1 MTNLNDT
8 DRNHIIA
15 LIQTGQKLPKEY
27 IYKLFADE
35 SDSRAED
42 VFLFWNGRKE
52 DTTNVALPFHSIEHI
67 DEPRKEQDKAQTS
80 LFETDYR
87 GRQLKGWT
95 NKLIW
100 GDNKLILSSLANGP
114 MRQEIEAQGGL
125 KLIYID
131 PPFAVGAD
139 FGFNIEIG
147 GETAE
152 KKQSVIEEIAYR
164 DTWGKGISS
173 YLSMMYERL
182 KLMHNL
188 LADDGSIYVHCDWRV
203 SSFLR
208 IALNE
213 IFGID
218 NFSVEIIWQR
228 TTSHAQ
234 KQSFGNVHDY
244 ILMYRKSKEKFR
256 WNPQYEPHSEEHI
269 KKYYNSV
276 DETGR
281 KFTLG
286 DMTAAGSGPSR
297 IFYGKEIAPPKGTHW
312 RYSQEN
318 IDKLCED
325 GLVVMTSNDRP
336 RFKRYLDTLEGRIIS
351 ALWSDIYPINS
362 QANESLSY
370 PTQKPE
376 ALLERIIKASSNEGD
391 LIADFFCGSGTTAAV
406 AEKLGRKWI
415 TTDLGRFS
423 VHTARKRLIGVQRAL
438 QAGGKNFRAF
448 ELLNLGKYERQFFM
462 DDASLTNGKRK
473 EDIYVDL
480 ILEAY
485 KAKRIDNHSTLHGHK
500 VGRFVHVGPLDV
512 PVTQSRLMAI
522 FEECCQKLY
531 TQVDVLG
538 FEFEMGL
545 TPQFI
550 QELKEKG
557 VSVTLKY
564 IPKDVF
570 DKRAVEK
577 GQVKFFDVAYL
588 NTKEKIKDKSIT
600 IELTDF
606 VTHYTQDDIEEL
618 QQSMRPGSKVVIEGG
633 QILKIEKDK
642 NEIITRTVLTQNWFD
657 WIDYWAI
664 DFNYE
669 DKKEIIKIPSV
680 LGLNG
685 LKDAKIEEKQNEA
698 ILQSSN
704 PTNLNPDN
712 EVWTGNYIFENE
724 WQSFRTKKT
733 PMLEFTSIAHQYKTA
748 GKYKVMVKVVDIL
761 GIDTSKII
769 EVNIA

>member
-1 MTNLNDT
+1 MNLNDT
-8 DRNHIIA
+8 DKNRIIE
-15 LIQTGQKLPKEY
+15 LIKAGEKLPKEF

-35 SDSRAED
+35 ED

-52 DTTNVALPFHSIEHI
+52 DTTNIALPFHSIEHI
-67 DEPRKEQDKAQTS
+67 DEPRKEKDKAQAS
-80 LFETDYR
+80 MFETDFR

-114 MRQEIEAQGGL
+114 MRDEIEKEGGL

-139 FGFNIEIG
+139 FGFDIQIG
-147 GETAE
+147 DETAE
-152 KKQSVIEEIAYR
+152 KKQSIIEEIAYR

-188 LADDGSIYVHCDWRV
+188 LATDGSIYVHCDWRMT
-203 SSFLR
+203 SYLR
-208 IALNE
+208 LILNDIFGESNFINE
-213 IFGID
+213 IVWCYSIGGKGNTRFGRKHD
-218 NFSVEIIWQR
+218 NILFYSKSDKYIFNGSDKDVITER
-228 TTSHAQ
+228 KANSHMRAKTDEDGREYQ
-234 KQSFGNVHDY
+234 EKTD
-244 ILMYRKSKEKFR
+244 RKSGKVYRYYIDEGKIPEDYWIDIEQLNR
-256 WNPQYEPHSEEHI
+256 EDSE
-269 KKYYNSV
+269 
-276 DETGR
+276 R
-281 KFTLG
+281 
-286 DMTAAGSGPSR
+286 
-297 IFYGKEIAPPKGTHW
+297 
-312 RYSQEN
+312 
-318 IDKLCED
+318 
-325 GLVVMTSNDRP
+325 
-336 RFKRYLDTLEGRIIS
+336 LD
-351 ALWSDIYPINS
+351 
-362 QANESLSY
+362 Y

-376 ALLERIIKASSNEGD
+376 KLLRRIIAASSNEGD
-391 LIADFFCGSGTTAAV
+391 LIADFFCGSGATVAA

-423 VHTARKRLIGVQRAL
+423 VHTARKRLIGVQREL
-438 QAGGKNFRAF
+438 QESGKDFRAF

-462 DDASLTNGKRK
+462 DDLTNGKRK
-473 EDIYVDL
+473 AKEDLYVDL

-485 KAKRIDNHSTLHGHK
+485 KAKRIDGHSTLHGSK
-500 VGRFVHVGPLDV
+500 AGRFVNVGPLDV
-512 PVTQSRLMAI
+512 PVTQSRLMDI
-522 FEECCQKLY
+522 FEECRQKLY

-588 NTKEKIKDKSIT
+588 NTKEKVKGKSIT

-618 QQSMRPGSKVVIEGG
+618 QQSMRAGSKVVIEDG
-633 QILKIEKDK
+633 QIFKIEKDK
-642 NEIITRTVLTQNWFD
+642 NGIITRTVLTKNWFD

-669 DKKEIIKIPSV
+669 DKKEIIKV
-680 LGLNG
+680 KNDKGET
-685 LKDAKIEEKQNEA
+685 EEKW
-698 ILQSSN
+698 S
-704 PTNLNPDN
+704 
-712 EVWTGNYIFENE
+712 GNYLFENE

-733 PMLEFTSIAHQYKTA
+733 PTLEFTSIAHEYKKT

-769 EVNIA
+769 EVNIK

>member
-1 MTNLNDT
+1 MNLNDT
-8 DRNHIIA
+8 DKNRIIE
-15 LIQTGQKLPKEY
+15 LIKAGEKLPKEY

-35 SDSRAED
+35 ED

-52 DTTNVALPFHSIEHI
+52 DVTNVVLPFHSIEHI
-67 DEPRKEQDKAQTS
+67 DEPRKETSQTLE
-80 LFETDYR
+80 LFDTR

-114 MRQEIEAQGGL
+114 IRDEIEKEGGI

-139 FGFNIEIG
+139 FGFEIEIG
-147 GETAE
+147 GEKAE
-152 KKQSVIEEIAYR
+152 KKQSIIEEIAYR

-203 SSFLR
+203 FPPLRMLMDDLFGANNFQRELIWSFDTKSGYKSAVNNWVRSHDSIMYYSKSSSYCF
-208 IALNE
+208 N
-213 IFGID
+213 
-218 NFSVEIIWQR
+218 
-228 TTSHAQ
+228 
-234 KQSFGNVHDY
+234 KQYLPYSEDY
-244 ILMYRKSKEKFR
+244 ISRFKKTDKDGRLFR
-256 WNPQYEPHSEEHI
+256 
-269 KKYYNSV
+269 
-276 DETGR
+276 DDR
-281 KFTLG
+281 
-286 DMTAAGSGPSR
+286 GSGV
-297 IFYGKEIAPPKGTHW
+297 K
-312 RYSQEN
+312 Q
-318 IDKLCED
+318 
-325 GLVVMTSNDRP
+325 
-336 RFKRYLDTLEGRIIS
+336 YLDELKGIS
-351 ALWSDIYPINS
+351 VPDVWSDIKS
-362 QANESLSY
+362 FQQDATSNEYLKY

-423 VHTARKRLIGVQRAL
+423 IHTARKRLIGVQREL
-438 QAGGKNFRAF
+438 QKNGKDFRAF
-448 ELLNLGKYERQFFM
+448 EILNLGKYERQFFM
-462 DDASLTNGKRK
+462 DDLTNGKRK
-473 EDIYVDL
+473 AKEDLYVDL

-485 KAKRIDNHSTLHGHK
+485 KAKRIDGHSTLHGQK
-500 VGRFVHVGPLDV
+500 AGRFVHVGPLDV
-512 PVTQSRLMAI
+512 PVTQSRLVDI
-522 FEECCQKLY
+522 FEECRKNLY

-557 VSVTLKY
+557 VSITLKY
-564 IPKDVF
+564 IPRDVF

-588 NTKEKIKDKSIT
+588 NTKEIINGKSIT

-618 QQSMRPGSKVVIEGG
+618 QQSMRAGSKVVIEDG
-633 QILKIEKDK
+633 QIIKVEKDK
-642 NEIITRTVLTQNWFD
+642 NGIITKTILTKDWHD

-669 DKKEIIKIPSV
+669 DKKEIIKIKNES
-680 LGLNG
+680 GE
-685 LKDAKIEEKQNEA
+685 IEEH
-698 ILQSSN
+698 
-704 PTNLNPDN
+704 
-712 EVWTGNYIFENE
+712 WTGNYLFENE
-724 WQSFRTKKT
+724 WQSFRTKKNPT
-733 PMLEFTSIAHQYKTA
+733 LEFTSIAYEYKKA

-769 EVNIA
+769 EVHIK

>member
-1 MTNLNDT
+1 MNLNDT
-8 DRNHIIA
+8 DKNRIIE
-15 LIQTGQKLPKEY
+15 LIKAGEKLPKEF

-35 SDSRAED
+35 ED

-52 DTTNVALPFHSIEHI
+52 DVTNVALPFHSIEHI
-67 DEPRKEQDKAQTS
+67 DEPRKEEKKAGDM
-80 LFETDYR
+80 FEMFDTR

-114 MRQEIEAQGGL
+114 MRDEIEKEGGI

-139 FGFNIEIG
+139 FGFEIEIG
-147 GETAE
+147 GEKAE
-152 KKQSVIEEIAYR
+152 KKQSIIEEIAYR

-182 KLMHNL
+182 KLMHSL
-188 LADDGSIYVHCDWRV
+188 LADDGSMYVHIDWRV
-203 SSFLR
+203 TSYLKLILDDVFGTSNYR
-208 IALNE
+208 NE
-213 IFGID
+213 IFWKRQPVRGAKATSKQYARNAD
-218 NFSVEIIWQR
+218 ALLFYSKSEKYIWNN
-228 TTSHAQ
+228 AY
-234 KQSFGNVHDY
+234 KAYNEDF
-244 ILMYRKSKEKFR
+244 IKSKFR
-256 WNPQYEPHSEEHI
+256 PDKN
-269 KKYYNSV
+269 
-276 DETGR
+276 GR
-281 KFTLG
+281 LFRDSDLG
-286 DMTAAGSGPSR
+286 DYSEDSIKEFER
-297 IFYGKEIAPPKGTHW
+297 QGKI
-312 RYSQEN
+312 Y
-318 IDKLCED
+318 I
-325 GLVVMTSNDRP
+325 TSNGKKRLI
-336 RFKRYLDTLEGRIIS
+336 RYLDEEKGEAVSVI
-351 ALWSDIYPINS
+351 WDDIPEVNS
-362 QANESLSY
+362 MAEERVNY
-370 PTQKPE
+370 ATQKPE

-406 AEKLGRKWI
+406 AEKLNRKWI

-423 VHTARKRLIGVQRAL
+423 IHTARKRLIGVQREL
-438 QAGGKNFRAF
+438 QASGKDFRAF
-448 ELLNLGKYERQFFM
+448 EILNLGKYERQFFM
-462 DDASLTNGKRK
+462 DDLTNGKRK
-473 EDIYVDL
+473 AKEDLYVDL

-485 KAKRIDNHSTLHGHK
+485 KAKRIDGHSALHGQK
-500 VGRFVHVGPLDV
+500 SGRFVHVGPLDV
-512 PVTQSRLMAI
+512 PVTQSRLVDI
-522 FEECCQKLY
+522 FEECRKNLY

-557 VSVTLKY
+557 VSITLKY

-588 NTKEKIKDKSIT
+588 NTKEKINGKSIT

-618 QQSMRPGSKVVIEGG
+618 QQSMRAGSKVVIEDG
-633 QILKIEKDK
+633 QIIKVQKDK
-642 NEIITRTVLTQNWFD
+642 NGIITKTILTKDWHD

-669 DKKEIIKIPSV
+669 DKKEIIKIKNDS
-680 LGLNG
+680 GE
-685 LKDAKIEEKQNEA
+685 IEEH
-698 ILQSSN
+698 
-704 PTNLNPDN
+704 
-712 EVWTGNYIFENE
+712 WTGNYLFENE
-724 WQSFRTKKT
+724 WQSFRTKKNPT
-733 PMLEFTSIAHQYKTA
+733 LEFKSIAYEYKKA

-769 EVNIA
+769 EVHIK

>member
-1 MTNLNDT
+1 MNLNDN
-8 DRNHIIA
+8 DKNRIIE
-15 LIQTGQKLPKEY
+15 LIKAGEKLPKEY

-35 SDSRAED
+35 ED

-52 DTTNVALPFHSIEHI
+52 EVTNVALPFHSIEHI
-67 DEPRKEQDKAQTS
+67 DEPRKEKDKEQTTM
-80 LFETDYR
+80 FETDFR

-114 MRQEIEAQGGL
+114 MRDEIEKEGGL

-147 GETAE
+147 GEKAE
-152 KKQSVIEEIAYR
+152 KKQSIIEEIAYR

-173 YLSMMYERL
+173 YLTMMYERL

-188 LADDGSIYVHCDWRV
+188 LADDGSMFLHCDWRV
-203 SSFLR
+203 VNHLR
-208 IALNE
+208 LLMDD
-213 IFGID
+213 IFGSD
-218 NFSVEIIWQR
+218 
-228 TTSHAQ
+228 
-234 KQSFGNVHDY
+234 
-244 ILMYRKSKEKFR
+244 KFR
-256 WNPQYEPHSEEHI
+256 NSIAWNYSGWN
-269 KKYYNSV
+269 KKLNSGFEKRY
-276 DETGR
+276 DSI
-281 KFTLG
+281 L
-286 DMTAAGSGPSR
+286 
-297 IFYGKEIAPPKGTHW
+297 FYGKGEKQLFNSYFEKWESKEEYVKRRKQKVLIEEGTK
-312 RYSQEN
+312 REYVLS
-318 IDKLCED
+318 D
-325 GLVVMTSNDRP
+325 GGNGTRI
-336 RFKRYLDTLEGRIIS
+336 KRYLDEAIAEGVVVDDVWSLDKLNNS
-351 ALWSDIYPINS
+351 AKENVD
-362 QANESLSY
+362 Y

-423 VHTARKRLIGVQRAL
+423 VHTARKRLIGVQREL
-438 QAGGKNFRAF
+438 QASGKDFRAF
-448 ELLNLGKYERQFFM
+448 EILNLGKYERQFFM
-462 DDASLTNGKRK
+462 DDLTNGKRK
-473 EDIYVDL
+473 AKEDLYVDL

-485 KAKRIDNHSTLHGHK
+485 KAKRIGGHSALHGQK
-500 VGRFVHVGPLDV
+500 SGRFVHVGPLDV
-512 PVTQSRLMAI
+512 PVTQSRLMDI
-522 FEECCQKLY
+522 FEECRKNLY

-588 NTKEKIKDKSIT
+588 NTKEKVKGKT
-600 IELTDF
+600 LAVTLTDF
-606 VTHYTQDDIEEL
+606 VTHYTQDDIEEI
-618 QQSMRPGSKVVIEGG
+618 QQSMRAGSKVVIEDG
-633 QILKIEKDK
+633 QIIKVEKDK
-642 NEIITRTVLTQNWFD
+642 NGITTKTILTKDWHD

-669 DKKEIIKIPSV
+669 DKKEIIKV
-680 LGLNG
+680 HNDKGE
-685 LKDAKIEEKQNEA
+685 IEEK
-698 ILQSSN
+698 
-704 PTNLNPDN
+704 
-712 EVWTGNYIFENE
+712 WTGNYLFENE
-724 WQSFRTKKT
+724 WQSFRTKKNPT
-733 PMLEFTSIAHQYKTA
+733 LEFTSIAYEYKKA

-769 EVNIA
+769 EVSIP

>member
-1 MTNLNDT
+1 MNMTDHDKNL
-8 DRNHIIA
+8 IIN
-15 LIQTGQKLPKEY
+15 LIKAGEKLPKEY
-27 IYKLFADE
+27 IYKLYADE
-35 SDSRAED
+35 ED

-52 DTTNVALPFHSIEHI
+52 DVTNIALPFHSIEHI
-67 DEPRKEQDKAQTS
+67 DEPRKEKDKAQAS
-80 LFETDYR
+80 MFEIDFR
-87 GRQLKGWT
+87 GRQLQGWT

-114 MRQEIEAQGGL
+114 MRDEIEKEGGL

-152 KKQSVIEEIAYR
+152 KKQSIIEEIAYR

-188 LADDGSIYVHCDWRV
+188 LAEDGSIYVHCDWRV
-203 SSFLR
+203 SSQLK
-208 IALNE
+208 ILLDD
-213 IFGID
+213 IFV
-218 NFSVEIIWQR
+218 SYKSTEIIWVCGLMGSGDYYPKAHETIYCYKGKNATFNPPQR
-228 TTSHAQ
+228 LGLSPRITKALQ
-234 KQSFGNVHDY
+234 KDEIGWFYTRGAESSGGTNFLKSY
-244 ILMYRKSKEKFR
+244 ISKEPNHTKQQAIDFANENR
-256 WNPQYEPHSEEHI
+256 NQPAW
-269 KKYYNSV
+269 SV
-276 DETGR
+276 W
-281 KFTLG
+281 
-286 DMTAAGSGPSR
+286 
-297 IFYGKEIAPPKGTHW
+297 IGKEEIATVFNDNPVGT
-312 RYSQEN
+312 YAFTQ
-318 IDKLCED
+318 
-325 GLVVMTSNDRP
+325 T
-336 RFKRYLDTLEGRIIS
+336 
-351 ALWSDIYPINS
+351 
-362 QANESLSY
+362 ESVGY

-391 LIADFFCGSGTTAAV
+391 LVADFFCGSGTTAAV

-423 VHTARKRLIGVQRAL
+423 VHTARKRLIGVQREL
-438 QAGGKNFRAF
+438 QANGKDFRAF

-462 DDASLTNGKRK
+462 DDLTNGKRK
-473 EDIYVDL
+473 AKEDLYVDL

-485 KAKRIDNHSTLHGHK
+485 KAKRIEGHNTLHGSK
-500 VGRFVHVGPLDV
+500 AGRFVNVGPLDV
-512 PVTQSRLMAI
+512 PVTQSRLMDI
-522 FEECCQKLY
+522 FEECRQKLY

-588 NTKEKIKDKSIT
+588 NTKEKVKGKSIT

-618 QQSMRPGSKVVIEGG
+618 QQSMRAGSKVVIEDG
-633 QILKIEKDK
+633 QIFKIEKDK
-642 NEIITRTVLTQNWFD
+642 NGIITRTVLTKNWFD

-669 DKKEIIKIPSV
+669 DKKEIIKV
-680 LGLNG
+680 KNDKGET
-685 LKDAKIEEKQNEA
+685 EEKW
-698 ILQSSN
+698 S
-704 PTNLNPDN
+704 
-712 EVWTGNYIFENE
+712 GNYLFENE

-733 PMLEFTSIAHQYKTA
+733 PILEFTSIAHEYKTA

-769 EVNIA
+769 EVNIK

>member
-1 MTNLNDT
+1 MSLSDT
-8 DRNHIIA
+8 DKGKIIE
-15 LIQTGQKLPKEY
+15 LIKMGEKLPKEY
-27 IYKLFADE
+27 IYKLFSDE
-35 SDSRAED
+35 ED

-52 DTTNVALPFHSIEHI
+52 DVTNVALPFHSIEHI
-67 DEPRKEQDKAQTS
+67 DEPRKEKDKPQTS
-80 LFETDYR
+80 MFETDFR

-114 MRQEIEAQGGL
+114 LRDEIEKEGGL

-139 FGFNIEIG
+139 FGFDIQIG
-147 GETAE
+147 EDIVE
-152 KKQSVIEEIAYR
+152 KKQSIIEEIAYR

-188 LADDGSIYVHCDWRV
+188 LANNGSIYVHIDGRV
-203 SSFLR
+203 NSYIRLILNDIFGNDNYF
-208 IALNE
+208 NE
-213 IFGID
+213 I
-218 NFSVEIIWQR
+218 VWQR
-228 TTSHAQ
+228 STTVGSSKAIANKYPTLCDFVLCYIKNTSDYIFN
-234 KQSFGNVHDY
+234 KQYTPPSDEYKARFKDRDKDGYYYWNTLATYSQDTYDKLEKDGKVRWTKGAKYPQYKTYLHELKGNVISNVWAD
-244 ILMYRKSKEKFR
+244 INML
-256 WNPQYEPHSEEHI
+256 NPMA
-269 KKYYNSV
+269 
-276 DETGR
+276 DER
-281 KFTLG
+281 V
-286 DMTAAGSGPSR
+286 
-297 IFYGKEIAPPKGTHW
+297 E
-312 RYSQEN
+312 
-318 IDKLCED
+318 
-325 GLVVMTSNDRP
+325 
-336 RFKRYLDTLEGRIIS
+336 
-351 ALWSDIYPINS
+351 
-362 QANESLSY
+362 Y

-376 ALLERIIKASSNEGD
+376 ALLERIIKVSSNEGD
-391 LIADFFCGSGTTAAV
+391 LIADFFCGSGTTSAA

-415 TTDLGRFS
+415 TADLGRFPI
-423 VHTARKRLIGVQRAL
+423 HTTRKRLIGVQREL
-438 QAGGKNFRAF
+438 QNTGKDFRAF

-462 DDASLTNGKRK
+462 DDLTNGKRK
-473 EDIYVDL
+473 AKEDLYVDL

-485 KAKRIDNHSTLHGHK
+485 KAKRIDGNSTLHGNK
-500 VGRFVHVGPLDV
+500 AGRFVNVGPLDV
-512 PVTQSRLMAI
+512 PVTQSRLMDI
-522 FEECCQKLY
+522 FEECREKLY

-557 VSVTLKY
+557 VSITLKY

-588 NTKEKIKDKSIT
+588 DAKVHQKAKKIQ

-606 VTHYTQDDIEEL
+606 VTHYSQDDIEDV
-618 QQSMRPGSKVVIEGG
+618 QQSMRAGSKVQIDDG
-633 QILKIEKDK
+633 QIWKIEKDA
-642 NEIITRTVLTQNWFD
+642 NGIITKTLLTENWYD

-664 DFNYE
+664 DFDYLS
-669 DKKEIIKIPSV
+669 KPEIIKIKNEDGEV
-680 LGLNG
+680 
-685 LKDAKIEEKQNEA
+685 EEK
-698 ILQSSN
+698 
-704 PTNLNPDN
+704 
-712 EVWTGNYIFENE
+712 WTGNYLFENE

-733 PMLEFTSIAHQYKTA
+733 PTLEFTSISHEYEKA

-769 EVNIA
+769 EINF

>member
-1 MTNLNDT
+1 MNLNDT
-8 DRNHIIA
+8 DKNRIIE
-15 LIQTGQKLPKEY
+15 LIKAGEKLPKEF

-35 SDSRAED
+35 ED

-52 DTTNVALPFHSIEHI
+52 DTTNIALPFHSIEHI
-67 DEPRKEQDKAQTS
+67 DEPRKEDTKEGDM
-80 LFETDYR
+80 FEMFDTR
-87 GRQLKGWT
+87 GRQIKGWT

-114 MRQEIEAQGGL
+114 IRDEIEKEGGL

-131 PPFAVGAD
+131 PPFAIGAD
-139 FGFNIEIG
+139 FGFEIQVG

-152 KKQSVIEEIAYR
+152 KKQSIIEEIAYR

-173 YLSMMYERL
+173 YLTMMYERL

-188 LADDGSIYVHCDWRV
+188 LAADGSIYVHCDWRMTAY
-203 SSFLR
+203 LR
-208 IALNE
+208 LLLND
-213 IFGID
+213 IFGSSTE
-218 NFSVEIIWQR
+218 NFRNEIIWCYQGPG
-228 TTSHAQ
+228 SPGM
-234 KQSFGNVHDY
+234 KQFNRKHDNILWYTKSDKWLFNDNNVR
-244 ILMYRKSKEKFR
+244 MA
-256 WNPQYEPHSEEHI
+256 HSE
-269 KKYYNSV
+269 KTKDNFK
-276 DETGR
+276 DGLR
-281 KFTLG
+281 
-286 DMTAAGSGPSR
+286 GSGF
-297 IFYGKEIAPPKGTHW
+297 IGDDYELNDGKIPEDWWEMAIAQRFP
-312 RYSQEN
+312 N
-318 IDKLCED
+318 D
-325 GLVVMTSNDRP
+325 GI
-336 RFKRYLDTLEGRIIS
+336 KRTG
-351 ALWSDIYPINS
+351 
-362 QANESLSY
+362 Y
-370 PTQKPE
+370 PTEKPW
-376 ALLERIIKASSNEGD
+376 ALLERIIKACSNEGD
-391 LIADFFCGSGTTAAV
+391 LVADFFCGSGTTAAV

-423 VHTARKRLIGVQRAL
+423 IHTARKRLIGVQRQL
-438 QAGGKNFRAF
+438 QKSGKDFRAF

-462 DDASLTNGKRK
+462 DDLTNGKRK
-473 EDIYVDL
+473 AKEDLYVDL

-485 KAKRIDNHSTLHGHK
+485 KAKRIDGHTTLHGSK
-500 VGRFVHVGPLDV
+500 AGRFVNVGPLDV
-512 PVTQSRLMAI
+512 PVTQSRLMDI
-522 FEECCQKLY
+522 FEECRQKLY

-588 NTKEKIKDKSIT
+588 NTKEKVKGKSIT

-618 QQSMRPGSKVVIEGG
+618 QQLMRVGSKVVIEDG

-642 NEIITRTVLTQNWFD
+642 NGIITRTVLTKNWFD

-669 DKKEIIKIPSV
+669 DKKEIIKV
-680 LGLNG
+680 KNNKGET
-685 LKDAKIEEKQNEA
+685 EEKW
-698 ILQSSN
+698 S
-704 PTNLNPDN
+704 
-712 EVWTGNYIFENE
+712 GNYLFENE

-733 PMLEFTSIAHQYKTA
+733 PILEFTSIAHEYKAA

-769 EVNIA
+769 EVNIK

>member
-1 MTNLNDT
+1 MTDHEKNQ
-8 DRNHIIA
+8 IIE
-15 LIQTGQKLPKEY
+15 LIKKGETLPKEF

-35 SDSRAED
+35 ED

-52 DTTNVALPFHSIEHI
+52 DVTNIALPFHSIEHI
-67 DEPRKEQDKAQTS
+67 DEPRKEKTETGQTFGM
-80 LFETDYR
+80 FETDFR

-114 MRQEIEAQGGL
+114 LRDEIEKAGGL

-152 KKQSVIEEIAYR
+152 KKQSIIEEIAYR

-188 LADDGSIYVHCDWRV
+188 LAEDGSIYVHCDWRV
-203 SSFLR
+203 VTHLR
-208 IALNE
+208 LLLDD
-213 IFGID
+213 IFGTDQFRNSIAWNYSGWNKKL
-218 NFSVEIIWQR
+218 NFGFEKRYDS
-228 TTSHAQ
+228 
-234 KQSFGNVHDY
+234 
-244 ILMYRKSKEKFR
+244 IL
-256 WNPQYEPHSEEHI
+256 
-269 KKYYNSV
+269 
-276 DETGR
+276 
-281 KFTLG
+281 
-286 DMTAAGSGPSR
+286 
-297 IFYGKEIAPPKGTHW
+297 FYGKSDKQKFNSYFEKWESKEQYVKG
-312 RYSQEN
+312 RKQ
-318 IDKLCED
+318 KLLIEEGTKREYVLSD
-325 GLVVMTSNDRP
+325 GGNGLRI
-336 RFKRYLDTLEGRIIS
+336 KRYLDEAMAEGVVLDDVWNLDKLNNS
-351 ALWSDIYPINS
+351 AKENVD
-362 QANESLSY
+362 Y

-391 LIADFFCGSGTTAAV
+391 LVADFFCGSGTTAAV
-406 AEKLGRKWI
+406 AEKSGRKWI

-423 VHTARKRLIGVQRAL
+423 IHTTRKRLIGVQREL
-438 QAGGKNFRAF
+438 QATGRDFRAF
-448 ELLNLGKYERQFFM
+448 EILNLGKYERQFFM
-462 DDASLTNGKRK
+462 DELPSPAGEEPGVRSSK
-473 EDIYVDL
+473 ENLYINL
-480 ILEAY
+480 ILEGY
-485 KAKRIDNHSTLHGHK
+485 KAKRMDGHAHIHGHK

-512 PVTQSRLMAI
+512 PVTQNRLMDI
-522 FEECCQKLY
+522 FEECRTNLY

-557 VSVTLKY
+557 VSITLKY
-564 IPKDVF
+564 IPKDIF
-570 DKRAVEK
+570 DKRAVDK
-577 GQVKFFDVAYL
+577 GQARFFDVAYL
-588 NTKEKIKDKSIT
+588 NANVIQKDKSIH

-606 VTHYTQDDIEEL
+606 VTHYTQDDIEDL
-618 QQSMRPGSKVVIEGG
+618 QQTMRAGSKVVIEDG
-633 QILKIEKDK
+633 QIIKIEKDK
-642 NEIITRTVLTQNWFD
+642 SGIINRTLLTENWYD

-669 DKKEIIKIPSV
+669 DKQEIIKIKNDKSE
-680 LGLNG
+680 
-685 LKDAKIEEKQNEA
+685 IEEK
-698 ILQSSN
+698 
-704 PTNLNPDN
+704 
-712 EVWTGNYIFENE
+712 WTGNYIFENE
-724 WQSFRTKKT
+724 WQSFRTRKT
-733 PMLEFTSIAHQYKTA
+733 PALEFKSISYEYKQP

-769 EVNIA
+769 EVKV

>member
-1 MTNLNDT
+1 MNEKEKE
-8 DRNHIIA
+8 HIIE
-15 LIQTGQKLPKEY
+15 IIKKGEKLPKEY

-35 SDSRAED
+35 ED

-52 DTTNVALPFHSIEHI
+52 DTTNIALPFHSIEHI
-67 DEPRKEQDKAQTS
+67 DEPRKEAKKQGDALS
-80 LFETDYR
+80 MFETDFR

-114 MRQEIEAQGGL
+114 IREEIEKEGGL

-152 KKQSVIEEIAYR
+152 KKQSIIEEIAYR

-188 LADDGSIYVHCDWRV
+188 LAEDGSIFLHVDYRV
-203 SSFLR
+203 TGLMQFLLND
-208 IALNE
+208 IFGSKCFNNE
-213 IFGID
+213 ILWTYSRPSIASQRYFTRLHD
-218 NFSVEIIWQR
+218 TIWWY
-228 TTSHAQ
+228 S
-234 KQSFGNVHDY
+234 K
-244 ILMYRKSKEKFR
+244 KEKGHTFNTDEVR
-256 WNPQYEPHSEEHI
+256 VPYSKATQERNAYGAGGS
-269 KKYYNSV
+269 KYAGGSPERV
-276 DETGR
+276 THE
-281 KFTLG
+281 LG
-286 DMTAAGSGPSR
+286 KIPEDFWYIPIPPGNAA
-297 IFYGKEIAPPKGTHW
+297 E
-312 RYSQEN
+312 
-318 IDKLCED
+318 
-325 GLVVMTSNDRP
+325 VV
-336 RFKRYLDTLEGRIIS
+336 G
-351 ALWSDIYPINS
+351 
-362 QANESLSY
+362 Y

-376 ALLERIIKASSNEGD
+376 ALLERIIKASSNQGD

-423 VHTARKRLIGVQRAL
+423 VHTARKRLIGVQREL
-438 QAGGKNFRAF
+438 QSTGKDFRAF

-462 DDASLTNGKRK
+462 DDLTNGKRK
-473 EDIYVDL
+473 AKEEMYVDL

-485 KAKRIDNHSTLHGHK
+485 KAKRIEGHKTLHGSK
-500 VGRFVHVGPLDV
+500 AGRFVHVGPLDV
-512 PVTQSRLMAI
+512 PVTQSRLMDI
-522 FEECCQKLY
+522 FEECRTKLY

-557 VSVTLKY
+557 VAVTLKY

-577 GQVKFFDVAYL
+577 GQAKFFDVAYL
-588 NTKEKIKDKSIT
+588 NTKEKIKGKTIT

-618 QQSMRPGSKVVIEGG
+618 QQTMRAGSKVVIEDG
-633 QILKIEKDK
+633 QIWKIEKDK
-642 NEIITRTVLTQNWFD
+642 DGIITRTLLTQNWYD

-664 DFNYE
+664 DFDYLSR
-669 DKKEIIKIPSV
+669 KEIIKI
-680 LGLNG
+680 
-685 LKDAKIEEKQNEA
+685 KNEDGST
-698 ILQSSN
+698 Q
-704 PTNLNPDN
+704 
-712 EVWTGNYIFENE
+712 EQWTGNYLFENE
-724 WQSFRTKKT
+724 WQSFRTKKRPT
-733 PMLEFTSIAHQYKTA
+733 LEYTSIAHEYKTA

-769 EVNIA
+769 EISI

>member
-1 MTNLNDT
+1 MNDAYK
-8 DRNHIIA
+8 NKIIE
-15 LIQTGQKLPKEY
+15 LIKAGEKLPKEF

-35 SDSRAED
+35 ED

-52 DTTNVALPFHSIEHI
+52 DVTNIALPFHSIEHI
-67 DEPRKEQDKAQTS
+67 DEPREEAKKAGDAFT
-80 LFETDYR
+80 LFETDHK

-95 NKLIW
+95 NKLVW

-114 MRQEIEAQGGL
+114 MRDEIEKEGGL

-152 KKQSVIEEIAYR
+152 KKQSIIEEIAYR

-173 YLSMMYERL
+173 YLTMMYERL

-188 LADDGSIYVHCDWRV
+188 LAEDGSIYLHVDYRV
-203 SSFLR
+203 SSYLK
-208 IALNE
+208 LLLDD
-213 IFGID
+213 IFGVD
-218 NFSVEIIWQR
+218 NFKNNIVWYYRRWTAASN
-228 TTSHAQ
+228 SYQ
-234 KQSFGNVHDY
+234 KMHDD
-244 ILMYRKSKEKFR
+244 ILFYAKSPDFTLNPVFIESTEGQKAKHEKGWDR
-256 WNPQYEPHSEEHI
+256 
-269 KKYYNSV
+269 NSV
-276 DETGR
+276 FIEGRRQPQLLVYDQERVDKAVEVGRINLKDYARIVKVKTGET
-281 KFTLG
+281 
-286 DMTAAGSGPSR
+286 
-297 IFYGKEIAPPKGTHW
+297 IAPDVW
-312 RYSQEN
+312 EIN
-318 IDKLCED
+318 
-325 GLVVMTSNDRP
+325 
-336 RFKRYLDTLEGRIIS
+336 F
-351 ALWSDIYPINS
+351 INS
-362 QANESLSY
+362 QALERLNY

-376 ALLERIIKASSNEGD
+376 SLLERIIKASSNEGD

-415 TTDLGRFS
+415 TTDLGRLS
-423 VHTARKRLIGVQRAL
+423 VHTARKRLIGVQREM
-438 QAGGKNFRAF
+438 QASGKDFRAF

-462 DDASLTNGKRK
+462 DDLTNGKRK
-473 EDIYVDL
+473 AKEDLYVEL

-485 KAKRIDNHSTLHGHK
+485 KAKRIEGHNTLHGSK
-500 VGRFVHVGPLDV
+500 AGRFVHVGPLDV
-512 PVTQSRLMAI
+512 PVTQSRLVDI
-522 FEECCQKLY
+522 FEECRQNLY

-557 VSVTLKY
+557 VSITLKY

-588 NTKEKIKDKSIT
+588 NTKEKIKGKSIT

-618 QQSMRPGSKVVIEGG
+618 QQSMRAGSKVVIEGG
-633 QILKIEKDK
+633 QIIKVEKDK
-642 NEIITRTVLTQNWFD
+642 NGIITKTILTNNWHD

-664 DFNYE
+664 DFNYK
-669 DKKEIIKIPSV
+669 DKQEIIKV
-680 LGLNG
+680 KNDKGET
-685 LKDAKIEEKQNEA
+685 EEK
-698 ILQSSN
+698 
-704 PTNLNPDN
+704 
-712 EVWTGNYIFENE
+712 WTGNYLFENE
-724 WQSFRTKKT
+724 WQSFRTKKNPT
-733 PMLEFTSIAHQYKTA
+733 LEFTSIAHEYKKP

-769 EVNIA
+769 EIKI

>member
-1 MTNLNDT
+1 MNLNDT
-8 DRNHIIA
+8 DKNRIIE
-15 LIQTGQKLPKEY
+15 LIKAGEKLPKEF

-35 SDSRAED
+35 ED

-52 DTTNVALPFHSIEHI
+52 DVTNVALPFHSIEHI
-67 DEPRKEQDKAQTS
+67 DEPRKETSQTLE
-80 LFETDYR
+80 LFDTR

-100 GDNKLILSSLANGP
+100 GDNKLILSSLANVP
-114 MRQEIEAQGGL
+114 IRDEIEKEGGL

-139 FGFNIEIG
+139 FGFEIEIG
-147 GETAE
+147 GEKAE
-152 KKQSVIEEIAYR
+152 KKQSIIEEIAYR

-188 LADDGSIYVHCDWRV
+188 LADDGSMFLHCDYRV
-203 SSFLR
+203 TSYLR
-208 IALNE
+208 LLLDDV
-213 IFGID
+213 FGVANHRNNI
-218 NFSVEIIWQR
+218 VW
-228 TTSHAQ
+228 
-234 KQSFGNVHDY
+234 Y
-244 ILMYRKSKEKFR
+244 YRR
-256 WNPQYEPHSEEHI
+256 W
-269 KKYYNSV
+269 
-276 DETGR
+276 T
-281 KFTLG
+281 
-286 DMTAAGSGPSR
+286 AGSNSFQKMHDDILFYSKSDSFDLNPVFIEATDGQKKKHEKGWDRNTAKIEGRRQPQLLVYNQEKVDAAVKSGQINLKDYAR
-297 IFYGKEIAPPKGTHW
+297 IVKVNTGETIAPDVW
-312 RYSQEN
+312 EIN
-318 IDKLCED
+318 
-325 GLVVMTSNDRP
+325 
-336 RFKRYLDTLEGRIIS
+336 F
-351 ALWSDIYPINS
+351 INS
-362 QANESLSY
+362 QSDERLGY

-423 VHTARKRLIGVQRAL
+423 IHTARKRLIGVQREL
-438 QAGGKNFRAF
+438 QKNGKDFRAF
-448 ELLNLGKYERQFFM
+448 EILNLGKYERQFFM
-462 DDASLTNGKRK
+462 DDLTNGKRK
-473 EDIYVDL
+473 AKEDLYVDL

-485 KAKRIDNHSTLHGHK
+485 KAKRIDGHSALHGQK
-500 VGRFVHVGPLDV
+500 AGRFVHVGPLDV
-512 PVTQSRLMAI
+512 PVTQSRLVDI
-522 FEECCQKLY
+522 FEECRKNLY

-557 VSVTLKY
+557 VSITLKY

-588 NTKEKIKDKSIT
+588 NTKEKINGKSIT

-618 QQSMRPGSKVVIEGG
+618 QQSMRAGSKVVIEDG
-633 QILKIEKDK
+633 QIIKVEKDK
-642 NEIITRTVLTQNWFD
+642 NGIITKTILTKDWHD

-669 DKKEIIKIPSV
+669 DKKEIIKIKNES
-680 LGLNG
+680 GE
-685 LKDAKIEEKQNEA
+685 IEEH
-698 ILQSSN
+698 
-704 PTNLNPDN
+704 
-712 EVWTGNYIFENE
+712 WTGNYLFENE
-724 WQSFRTKKT
+724 WQSFRTKKNPT
-733 PMLEFTSIAHQYKTA
+733 LEFTSIAYEYKKA

-769 EVNIA
+769 EVHIK

>member
-1 MTNLNDT
+1 MTEQDKNT
-8 DRNHIIA
+8 IID
-15 LIQTGQKLPKEY
+15 LIKAGEKLPKEF

-35 SDSRAED
+35 ED

-52 DTTNVALPFHSIEHI
+52 DTTNIALPFHSIEHI
-67 DEPRKEQDKAQTS
+67 DEPRQEKDKAQVS
-80 LFETDYR
+80 MFETDFR

-100 GDNKLILSSLANGP
+100 GDNKLILSALANGP
-114 MRQEIEAQGGL
+114 IRDEIEAQGGL

-152 KKQSVIEEIAYR
+152 KKQSIIEEIAYR

-203 SSFLR
+203 VNHLR
-208 IALNE
+208 IILDD
-213 IFGID
+213 IFGKD
-218 NFSVEIIWQR
+218 NFRNSIAWNY
-228 TTSHAQ
+228 SGWN
-234 KQSFGNVHDY
+234 KKLNYGF
-244 ILMYRKSKEKFR
+244 EKR
-256 WNPQYEPHSEEHI
+256 YDNI
-269 KKYYNSV
+269 
-276 DETGR
+276 
-281 KFTLG
+281 
-286 DMTAAGSGPSR
+286 M
-297 IFYGKEIAPPKGTHW
+297 FYGKSDKQVFNSFFENWESKEDYVKKRKQKLLVEEGTK
-312 RYSQEN
+312 REYVLS
-318 IDKLCED
+318 D
-325 GLVVMTSNDRP
+325 GGNGTRI
-336 RFKRYLDTLEGRIIS
+336 KRYLDEAITEGVVVDDVWTLDKLNNS
-351 ALWSDIYPINS
+351 AKENVD
-362 QANESLSY
+362 Y

-423 VHTARKRLIGVQRAL
+423 VHTTRKRMIGIQREL
-438 QAGGKNFRAF
+438 QATGKDYRAF

-462 DDASLTNGKRK
+462 DDLTNGKRK
-473 EDIYVDL
+473 AKEDMYVDL

-485 KAKRIDNHSTLHGHK
+485 KAKKITGHSSLHGNK
-500 VGRFVHVGPLDV
+500 AGRFIHVGPLDV
-512 PVTQSRLMAI
+512 PVTQTRLLEI
-522 FEECCQKLY
+522 FEECQQKLY

-557 VSVTLKY
+557 VAITLKY

-570 DKRAVEK
+570 DKRAVAK
-577 GQVKFFDVAYL
+577 GQAKFFDVAYL
-588 NTKEKIKDKSIT
+588 NTKENIKGNTLT

-606 VTHYTQDDIEEL
+606 VTHYSQDDVEEI
-618 QQSMRPGSKVVIEGG
+618 QESMRKGSKVIIEDG
-633 QILKIEKDK
+633 QILKLEKTELGILTK
-642 NEIITRTVLTQNWFD
+642 TVLTENWHD
-657 WIDYWAI
+657 WVDYWAI
-664 DFNYE
+664 DFDYLS
-669 DKKEIIKIPSV
+669 KPEIIKIKNE
-680 LGLNG
+680 NG
-685 LKDAKIEEKQNEA
+685 TVEEK
-698 ILQSSN
+698 
-704 PTNLNPDN
+704 
-712 EVWTGNYIFENE
+712 WTGNYLFENE
-724 WQSFRTKKT
+724 WQSFRTKKN
-733 PMLEFTSIAHQYKTA
+733 PKLEYTSITHEYKKP
-748 GKYKVMVKVVDIL
+748 GLYKVMVKVVDIL

-769 EVNIA
+769 EVRIA